1 MPSDPP
7 EIQDWDAVDY
17 WGRRIGRWF
26 AVGFPAWLVFLAAFN
41 QSLTGIPWVVG
52 LAMASVLATAVVVI
66 ADRRFTRQDG
76 QGGFGPFARVLVTW
90 MVVFFVLALVVG
102 SGDAN
107 GAAVFLIPFTVATIV
122 AGGVELTR
130 RVLGRQ

>member
-17 WGRRIGRWF
+17 WGRRILRWF

-41 QSLTGIPWVVG
+41 QDLTGIPWVVG
-52 LAMASVLATAVVVI
+52 LVLASVLATAVVIVV
-66 ADRRFTRQDG
+66 DRRFATRDG

-90 MVVFFVLALVVG
+90 TIVFFVLALVVG

-107 GAAVFLIPFTVATIV
+107 GAAVFLIPFTIATIA